1 MSEIKHLVKTID
13 DTDYTDTVRK
23 TYLKL
28 INHYGNSARLNR
40 ILEMIKYDLDIKEI
54 TPTSTI
60 EFDSWIL
67 DKQLD
72 WISGR
77 PVDFREVYNAVLTL
91 LNDEYDIESE
101 KGLLGVNEIEERIWA
116 IFLASSNKNN
126 IN

>member
-1 MSEIKHLVKTID
+1 MSETQHLVKTKD

-54 TPTSTI
+54 TPASTV

-67 DKQLD
+67 DRQLD

-91 LNDEYDIESE
+91 LGNYNIESE